1 MKKRF
6 THSLVIFC
14 ALFLLIL
21 PFSVSA
27 AEKSPEKTEQKTKS
41 PVEDILSK
49 IEAKYNSPG
58 FSATFTQ
65 KSYLAAMQMT
75 EEASGSA
82 VFKKPGKMK
91 WTYDTP
97 EKQLIITDG
106 TTLWIYRPEDSQV
119 MTGKPDSYLADGKG
133 GSLLSDIKMIRKK
146 FDVSYSGKN
155 ANGDHELKLVPKE
168 LTGTLTKAGLVVS
181 ASSYEIMK
189 IIYENENDDRTEL
202 NFRDIKFGLN
212 PPDADFVFKIP
223 EGVHKLKLGAQ
234 EKE

>member
-1 MKKRF
+1 MP
-6 THSLVIFC
+6 V
-14 ALFLLIL
+14 
-21 PFSVSA
+21 SVSA
-27 AEKSPEKTEQKTKS
+27 ADKSSERVKTT
-41 PVEDILSK
+41 VEDVLSK
-49 IEAKYNSPG
+49 IEARYNSPG

-106 TTLWIYRPEDSQV
+106 VTLWIYRPEDSQV

-146 FDVSYSGKN
+146 FNVSYTGKN

-168 LTGTLTKAGLVVS
+168 ITGALTRAGLVVS
-181 ASSYEIMK
+181 SGSSEIIK
-189 IIYENENDDRTEL
+189 IIYENENQDKTEL
-202 NFRDIKFGLN
+202 NFKDIKFGLN
-212 PPDADFVFKIP
+212 PPDSDFDFRIP